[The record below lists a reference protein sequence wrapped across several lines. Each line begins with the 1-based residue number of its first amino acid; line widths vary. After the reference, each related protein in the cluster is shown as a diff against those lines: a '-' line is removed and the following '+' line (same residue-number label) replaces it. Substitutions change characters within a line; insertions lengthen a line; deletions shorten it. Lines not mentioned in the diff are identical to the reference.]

1 MGIDIIKVNNRRVV
15 SYRLPS
21 IYKKVNNNIGNKLE
35 DFEILQV
42 LGSGSFGF
50 VAKVKSKINLEIYA
64 LKKNNINCLNE
75 IQRKK
80 LKNEIIFLKKLDHP
94 NVCGCL
100 GTFEQDGCYYII
112 MKLFSNKDLFQYL
125 YSNQSMEQYIKE
137 ENLWDIFNQCLSGLS
152 YLHGKGI
159 IHRDIKPGNIL
170 MNDDG
175 NLQIGDF
182 GISLVMDKNN
192 ASFFTSDPQE
202 QRELLFI
209 DNKEQVGTP
218 NFVAPE
224 IEYHR
229 SYDQKS
235 DVYSMGICFYGLTF
249 YELPY
254 RDGKF
259 MDDLFIN
266 NNNYSYELRDII
278 FQMIQIDKS
287 NRATSGNVYTLF
299 KKYYIK
305 KYVKNSGIYS
315 VVQCLFSFQNFKDY
329 FTDSYQIPKIMD
341 TKYSKKLS
349 FILLSIVQS
358 IKDKENVGENIYNLR
373 KIMCE
378 EGFDA
383 KDNIEIS
390 PLDCISFIINLLN
403 YELNEKENVNY
414 SENKTEV
421 KGDEK
426 KVYENFINTYK
437 NNFCSLISKNFPGV
451 LKVERKCNNCNT
463 TDISF
468 ERFHFISFKINT
480 LTKQNNCAIM
490 NIYDCFEYLNKTSIY
505 LGTNKCVSCSNCKK
519 NTEHM
524 EKKTF
529 YSIPN
534 NLIIMFDRGSNKNK
548 KVIDFYEKIKFKKEY
563 IEKDFDKEYTLV
575 GIITEIELFNGKYK
589 YISFIKNKSENC
601 WYLCDNEQENAEIII
616 QDFNEIK
623 NAGNIISLFYY
634 YYDPFNDMFSFG

>member
-259 MDDLFIN
+259 MDDIFIN

-278 FQMIQIDKS
+278 FQMIQVDKS

-349 FILLSIVQS
+349 FILLSIAQS

-414 SENKTEV
+414 SENK
-421 KGDEK
+421 
-426 KVYENFINTYK
+426 
-437 NNFCSLISKNFPGV
+437 
-451 LKVERKCNNCNT
+451 
-463 TDISF
+463 
-468 ERFHFISFKINT
+468 
-480 LTKQNNCAIM
+480 
-490 NIYDCFEYLNKTSIY
+490 
-505 LGTNKCVSCSNCKK
+505 
-519 NTEHM
+519 
-524 EKKTF
+524 
-529 YSIPN
+529 
-534 NLIIMFDRGSNKNK
+534 
-548 KVIDFYEKIKFKKEY
+548 
-563 IEKDFDKEYTLV
+563 
-575 GIITEIELFNGKYK
+575 
-589 YISFIKNKSENC
+589 
-601 WYLCDNEQENAEIII
+601 
-616 QDFNEIK
+616 
-623 NAGNIISLFYY
+623 
-634 YYDPFNDMFSFG
+634 